1 MGISAIAITSLA
13 VLLVEHCTS
22 VTLARYTQQ
31 RVNAPNPA
39 PAVAVLLAEL
49 LKLVMSVV
57 LELHSVGGMGS
68 ASTPQRLFSSVC
80 GSMLDTTRVAVPA
93 FLYTVQNNLIYVAL
107 ANLEVVAFQVLY
119 QSKLLLT
126 ALLSFAFLGSRF
138 TVQQWASLLLLTVGV
153 VAVEMSG
160 AKTASPRGARRHH
173 LGVGATAAFA
183 SALLSSCAGVYF
195 EAVVKKQEANA
206 PSLWVRNVQLCVFS
220 VPLSAVAVA
229 YQWRRIQNAGGPLSG
244 FDGYTNALVLLNAAG
259 GLVVAVVV
267 KYGDNVLKNFTTSCS
282 VILGT
287 LISVFLFDF
296 QLTLQARCLPPS
308 HSHHL
313 YHLTTP
319 PSPPPAPPPPAPPY
333 LHPSIHHHPNTHL
346 RTCQFVWGAALVMLS
361 AYMYGTLIDSP
372 RLPTWARFPCLPMH
386 SPPTH
391 PVPAP
396 HLSRP
401 RPSGGQGEPRGQRGA
416 ASSRQVPR

>member
-1 MGISAIAITSLA
+1 MGISAVAITSLA

-195 EAVVKKQEANA
+195 EAIVKKQEANA

-296 QLTLQARCLPPS
+296 QLTLQARCLLPFPF
-308 HSHHL
+308 
-313 YHLTTP
+313 
-319 PSPPPAPPPPAPPY
+319 PPPLSPHHPTITSTRTTSTRTTLPPP
-333 LHPSIHHHPNTHL
+333 LNHHHPNTHL